1 MAARVGR
8 RMQDLLHG
16 VMGLIGMGHLQVREG
31 DRKPEEKEE
40 DIVERDG
47 ESVKGDGGRWGG
59 GGGGDLGRVRGKEER
74 KSEMSSSVNNMEQAF

>member
-31 DRKPEEKEE
+31 DRKPKKEE
-40 DIVERDG
+40 DERERDYVLRRG
-47 ESVKGDGGRWGG
+47 EACMKKDR
-59 GGGGDLGRVRGKEER
+59 
-74 KSEMSSSVNNMEQAF
+74 